1 MTIVWHV
8 MCQLYIWCGIFNWNY
23 KHDLNKKNVK
33 QNLEREVINDVQL
46 THDVSNQSHMA
57 PIDWFDV
64 TLIINLLDDIG
75 DGESYL
81 KPKKKI

>member
-1 MTIVWHV
+1 LFDTSCVNYTYDVAYLIEITNMTLI
-8 MCQLYIWCGIFNWNY
+8 
-23 KHDLNKKNVK
+23 KKNVK

-57 PIDWFDV
+57 PLDWFDV